1 MKENP
6 DIQPKQQIPLK
17 ICYPSH
23 HSDVTD
29 AMKKNRFIQGSAMA
43 KKHICRRTIDNF
55 GVDVHA

>member
-23 HSDVTD
+23 HSDVAD
-29 AMKKNRFIQGSAMA
+29 AMKKKEIDSYKNLPKCIFAEGLLTALW
-43 KKHICRRTIDNF
+43 KH
-55 GVDVHA
+55 

>member
-1 MKENP
+1 MKETP

-29 AMKKNRFIQGSAMA
+29 AMKKEIDSYKDLPKCIFAEGLLTALW
-43 KKHICRRTIDNF
+43 KH
-55 GVDVHA
+55 